1 MSAKIHVTKEIQQA
15 FNLNHRAIT
24 DMGLYA
30 SSALMKVC
38 PECVTPK
45 RVLART
51 TMHNEGHFV
60 IELGYTLENIPA
72 HGTWYFSFMFKTS
85 LSGTVTVT
93 KTTDSGI
100 YTKSCKFDREAL
112 DEIVKEIAEE

>member
-1 MSAKIHVTKEIQQA
+1 MPAKINVTKEIQQA
-15 FNLNHRAIT
+15 FNMNHRAIT

-38 PECVTPK
+38 PEGVTAQ
-45 RVLART
+45 RVIART

-60 IELGYTLENIPA
+60 IELGYTLDNIPA

-100 YTKSCKFDREAL
+100 YTKSCKFNQE
-112 DEIVKEIAEE
+112 EIDKIVAELAKE